1 MYNILTMNKISKL
14 GLSRLDPAVYA
25 VSDAHDKPDAVI
37 VRSAD
42 MHGYAMPDSLLAVAR
57 AGAGTNNIPIPE
69 CTKQGVAVF
78 NTPGANANAV
88 KELTLCAL
96 TLASR
101 MVFESIVWAQSLK
114 GKGDDVPPLVEK
126 GKANFAGPELT
137 GKKLGIIG
145 LGKIGGMVAN
155 GALAMGMDVCGVD
168 PFLSPL
174 AAAALD
180 AKVVRLDDTKQLFA
194 ECDYL
199 SLHAFY
205 TKENKHMLN
214 ADTLAQMK
222 PGVRILNFS
231 RGELVDDAAMLAA
244 LDSGHVAKYVTDFP
258 NETLLGHPGVIAIP
272 HLASS
277 TPESEENCAVMA
289 ADEIKA
295 YLERGDVINAVNL
308 PNSAPD
314 WKTKFR
320 VCVIHNECD
329 GILNAIKDAVPGGT
343 VVSKALKGVAYT
355 VADTD
360 KLPEDVGK
368 ALPAGNG
375 VIRVRIL
382 QRT

>member
-1 MYNILTMNKISKL
+1 MNKISKL

-25 VSDAHDKPDAVI
+25 VTDASDRPDAVI

-42 MHGYAMPDSLLAVAR
+42 MHGYAMPESLLAIAR

-114 GKGDDVPPLVEK
+114 GKGDEVPPLVEK

-155 GALAMGMDVCGVD
+155 GALAMGMEVCGVD
-168 PFLSPL
+168 PFLSPQ

-180 AKVVRLDDTKQLFA
+180 AKVVRLDDIKQLYA
-194 ECDYL
+194 ECDYI

-214 ADTLAQMK
+214 TETIAQMK

-231 RGELVDDAAMLAA
+231 RGELVDDTALIAA
-244 LDSGHVAKYVTDFP
+244 LGSGHVAKYVTDFP
-258 NETLLGHPGVIAIP
+258 NEALLGHPGVIAIP

-295 YLERGDVINAVNL
+295 YLETGAVINSVNL
-308 PNSAPD
+308 PNSAPE
-314 WKTKFR
+314 WKTTYR
-320 VCVIHNECD
+320 VCVIHDECD
-329 GILNAIKDAVPGGT
+329 GILGSIKAALPNSAIISNAM
-343 VVSKALKGVAYT
+343 KGIAYT
-355 VADTD
+355 IADA
-360 KLPEDVGK
+360 DVPPVNLSET
-368 ALPAGNG
+368 LPAGNG
-375 VIRVRIL
+375 VIRVRVL
-382 QRT
+382 QK